1 MTDFTATAVDMP
13 DDAEVV
19 SDYFY
24 AKQMTD
30 GLPVIPPTPARVEH
44 MMSGTRKDPADVIG
58 RVPPANGAA
67 TVEKLAINA
76 VLAGCK
82 PEHLPVLIAA
92 VEVVTQERF
101 ALAGMQPTTNPL
113 TPMIIVNG
121 PIRHR
126 IGMEGGAGA
135 MGPGNR
141 ANATIGRA
149 LRLILINLGRAVPGD
164 VDKCTQGFVGKFSLC
179 IAENEEDSAWEP
191 FHVSRG
197 FSVDDDVITVVG
209 VNASNNIHD
218 SSDEPADVIRTLEG
232 SLPSIGT
239 ANVVD
244 PHATPILALN
254 PLHIQLLTSVGFD
267 RRGLQQHL
275 FERCRLPA
283 DALSARRSHL
293 RRSEGE
299 DLYLVDGG
307 IPLTNDPSNL
317 LIVSC
322 GGLQGGHSCFLSNG
336 HYGHAISQR
345 INS

>member
-1 MTDFTATAVDMP
+1 MDFAATAVEMP

-19 SDYFY
+19 SDFLYERR
-24 AKQMTD
+24 MTD
-30 GLPVIPPTPARVEH
+30 GLPVIPPTPARVEL
-44 MMSGTRKDPADVIG
+44 MLSGTRRAATDVIG
-58 RVPPANGAA
+58 RIPPANGAA

-92 VEVVTQERF
+92 VEAVTQEPF

-121 PIRHR
+121 PIRQR
-126 IGMEGGAGA
+126 IGMEGKTGA

-141 ANATIGRA
+141 ANASIGRA
-149 LRLILINLGRAVPGD
+149 LRLVLINLGRAVPGD

-179 IAENEEDSAWEP
+179 IAENEEESAWEP

-197 FSVDDDVITVVG
+197 FSAEDDVITVVG

-218 SSDEPADVIRTLEG
+218 SSGEPSDVVKTLEG

-244 PHATPILALN
+244 PHATPVLALN
-254 PLHIQLLTSVGFD
+254 PLHIQLLASAGFD
-267 RRGLQQHL
+267 RQGLQKHL

-293 RRSEGE
+293 RKSEGE
-299 DLYLVDGG
+299 DLYLVDGE
-307 IPLTNDPSNL
+307 IPLVNEPANL

-336 HYGHAISQR
+336 HYGHAISQP
-345 INS
+345 IHP